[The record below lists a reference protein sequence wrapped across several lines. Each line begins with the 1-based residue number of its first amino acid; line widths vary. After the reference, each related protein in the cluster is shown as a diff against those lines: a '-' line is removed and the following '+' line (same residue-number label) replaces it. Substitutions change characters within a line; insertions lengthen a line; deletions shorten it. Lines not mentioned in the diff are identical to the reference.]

1 MWEVDNIVDKR
12 YNKKNNEFEYLIKW
26 NGWDESDNTWEPIF
40 NLRFL
45 PDMVEKFE
53 IKYKK

>member
-26 NGWDESDNTWEPIF
+26 KSWDESDNTWEPIF
-40 NLRFL
+40 NLRFV
-45 PDMVEKFE
+45 PNMVEKFE
-53 IKYKK
+53 IIYKK